1 MIERSGMTYTETTIE
16 AERVAL
22 LEGEKRGDVLAWLTA
37 PGIGHVEREWD
48 DD

>member
-1 MIERSGMTYTETTIE
+1 MTYTETTLE

-22 LEGEKRGDVLAWLTA
+22 LEGEKRGDVLAWLT
-37 PGIGHVEREWD
+37 GSNIGLIEREWD